1 MRTSSTPTNPSS
13 AVHILDVVGTIAGCG
28 KYESEPMVRSLVAL
42 GTVLLLPGGCGEEI
56 QKVAKERGT
65 GSMVERVASGHGDM
79 AKAVAKEILSIL
91 S

>member
-1 MRTSSTPTNPSS
+1 MHSSSTPPSSSS
-13 AVHILDVVGTIAGCG
+13 AVRILDVVGTIVGCG
-28 KYESEPMVRSLVAL
+28 KYETEPIVRSLVAL
-42 GTVLLLPGGCGEEI
+42 GTVLLLPGGCGTEV
-56 QKVAKERGT
+56 KRVAKERSI